1 MRSSFS
7 IKAAGFAFLSLVN
20 AQDVSENLAGAIADY
35 DSLSLFR
42 SLLSA
47 APQVLAETLS
57 SQGSNVTILIPTD
70 NAIKS
75 YLKDSSISD
84 VTELNQTMLQVF
96 FSYHSMAA
104 SLSSTDFSASRGL
117 SVPTLLKSEEFNNRT
132 AGPQIQ
138 SQFGNNADGQ
148 VVFASRVQKGKRA
161 DGDISGAVVNL
172 RAGEEQNIKMT
183 AVDGSWGEKNASRF
197 QIVDKV
203 LLPPLSCS
211 QTVKAAD
218 DKRLTALNGA
228 LIKAGLW
235 PALDASKNVTCLAPS
250 TQAFKDAGSPDVELS
265 KEDLGGALLAHT
277 LNEVTYSNY
286 LRDGQVIGT
295 LNKTE
300 VRVRIINDDIFFN
313 NAKVIEANV
322 LTNNG
327 LIHMRS
333 LDSVI
338 QAGGK
343 PSETSTGTS
352 SAETASATSS
362 GSAAASSAATVSP
375 DNGNSVQG
383 PEPCFGLWTIAGRR
397 KDARLG
403 MRALVTAASSGLGA
417 AIARMLAVNL
427 GMNVVINF
435 NSNESRA
442 KDLVSKLQAECHEKH
457 AGSDIL
463 IQAIQADTCDKLQ
476 IKSLVEDAASRFGG
490 RLDVVISNVGWT
502 KMRQFSDIDDNVDDD
517 DWDRCYVANVKSH
530 LWLFHAAKRYL
541 EESNKREAGVPVF
554 ISTASLAG
562 VIPSGSSV
570 PYAVTKAAQ
579 IHLGKCLAKIAAP
592 SIRVNTISPG
602 ILLTV
607 CDSLPVVRGF
617 NLIFVQ
623 EWGLS
628 FPADRLE
635 IARNTNKLGRF
646 ATVED
651 VAEQVKAFVVSKSVT
666 GQNGVI
672 DAGFGL

>member
-7 IKAAGFAFLSLVN
+7 IKAVGFALLSLAN

-42 SLLSA
+42 SLLGA
-47 APQVLAETLS
+47 APQVLVETLS
-57 SQGSNVTILIPTD
+57 SQGSNVTILIPTN

-84 VTELNQTMLQVF
+84 ITELNQTMLQVF
-96 FSYHSMAA
+96 FSYHTMAA
-104 SLSSTDFSASRGL
+104 SLSSTDFDVSRGL

-148 VVFASRVQKGKRA
+148 VVFASRVRKGKRA
-161 DGDISGAVVNL
+161 NGDISGAIVNL

-211 QTVKAAD
+211 QTVHAAD
-218 DKRLTALNGA
+218 DKRLTGLNGA

-265 KEDLGGALLAHT
+265 KDDLSGALLAHT

-300 VRVRIINDDIFFN
+300 VRVRIIDNDIFFN

-327 LIHMRS
+327 LIHI

-352 SAETASATSS
+352 TAETASATSS
-362 GSAAASSAATVSP
+362 GSQTTSSSATVSP
-375 DNGNSVQG
+375 DNGNS
-383 PEPCFGLWTIAGRR
+383 AGRLSIDIR
-397 KDARLG
+397 ILG
-403 MRALVTAASSGLGA
+403 VLVAAY
-417 AIARMLAVNL
+417 AIM
-427 GMNVVINF
+427 
-435 NSNESRA
+435 
-442 KDLVSKLQAECHEKH
+442 
-457 AGSDIL
+457 
-463 IQAIQADTCDKLQ
+463 
-476 IKSLVEDAASRFGG
+476 
-490 RLDVVISNVGWT
+490 
-502 KMRQFSDIDDNVDDD
+502 
-517 DWDRCYVANVKSH
+517 
-530 LWLFHAAKRYL
+530 
-541 EESNKREAGVPVF
+541 
-554 ISTASLAG
+554 
-562 VIPSGSSV
+562 
-570 PYAVTKAAQ
+570 
-579 IHLGKCLAKIAAP
+579 
-592 SIRVNTISPG
+592 
-602 ILLTV
+602 
-607 CDSLPVVRGF
+607 
-617 NLIFVQ
+617 
-623 EWGLS
+623 
-628 FPADRLE
+628 
-635 IARNTNKLGRF
+635 
-646 ATVED
+646 
-651 VAEQVKAFVVSKSVT
+651 
-666 GQNGVI
+666 
-672 DAGFGL
+672 

>member
-211 QTVKAAD
+211 QTVEAAD

-265 KEDLGGALLAHT
+265 KEDLGGALAHT

-300 VRVRIINDDIFFN
+300 VRVRIIDDDIFFN

-327 LIHMRS
+327 LIHI

-343 PSETSTGTS
+343 PSGTSTGTT
-352 SAETASATSS
+352 SAETASATLS
-362 GSAAASSAATVSP
+362 GSTATSSAATVSP
-375 DNGNSVQG
+375 DNGNSG
-383 PEPCFGLWTIAGRR
+383 SRLSLDFGMLSI
-397 KDARLG
+397 
-403 MRALVTAASSGLGA
+403 LVAAY
-417 AIARMLAVNL
+417 AIM
-427 GMNVVINF
+427 
-435 NSNESRA
+435 
-442 KDLVSKLQAECHEKH
+442 
-457 AGSDIL
+457 
-463 IQAIQADTCDKLQ
+463 
-476 IKSLVEDAASRFGG
+476 
-490 RLDVVISNVGWT
+490 
-502 KMRQFSDIDDNVDDD
+502 
-517 DWDRCYVANVKSH
+517 
-530 LWLFHAAKRYL
+530 
-541 EESNKREAGVPVF
+541 
-554 ISTASLAG
+554 
-562 VIPSGSSV
+562 
-570 PYAVTKAAQ
+570 
-579 IHLGKCLAKIAAP
+579 
-592 SIRVNTISPG
+592 
-602 ILLTV
+602 
-607 CDSLPVVRGF
+607 
-617 NLIFVQ
+617 
-623 EWGLS
+623 
-628 FPADRLE
+628 
-635 IARNTNKLGRF
+635 
-646 ATVED
+646 
-651 VAEQVKAFVVSKSVT
+651 
-666 GQNGVI
+666 
-672 DAGFGL
+672 

>member
-1 MRSSFS
+1 MHSSFS
-7 IKAAGFAFLSLVN
+7 IKAAGIALLSLAN

-42 SLLSA
+42 SLLGA

-84 VTELNQTMLQVF
+84 VTELNQTLLQVF

-104 SLSSTDFSASRGL
+104 SLSSTDFDDSRGL

-138 SQFGNNADGQ
+138 SQFGNSADGQ

-161 DGDISGAVVNL
+161 DGDISGAIVNL
-172 RAGEEQNIKMT
+172 RAGEEQNVKMT

-211 QTVKAAD
+211 KTVRAAD

-300 VRVRIINDDIFFN
+300 VRVRIIDDEIFFN

-327 LIHMRS
+327 LIHI

-352 SAETASATSS
+352 TAETASATSS
-362 GSAAASSAATVSP
+362 GSEPTGSSATVSP
-375 DNGNSVQG
+375 DNGNSGSRVSID
-383 PEPCFGLWTIAGRR
+383 FGM
-397 KDARLG
+397 LG
-403 MRALVTAASSGLGA
+403 VLVAAYAL
-417 AIARMLAVNL
+417 M
-427 GMNVVINF
+427 
-435 NSNESRA
+435 
-442 KDLVSKLQAECHEKH
+442 
-457 AGSDIL
+457 
-463 IQAIQADTCDKLQ
+463 
-476 IKSLVEDAASRFGG
+476 
-490 RLDVVISNVGWT
+490 
-502 KMRQFSDIDDNVDDD
+502 
-517 DWDRCYVANVKSH
+517 
-530 LWLFHAAKRYL
+530 
-541 EESNKREAGVPVF
+541 
-554 ISTASLAG
+554 
-562 VIPSGSSV
+562 
-570 PYAVTKAAQ
+570 
-579 IHLGKCLAKIAAP
+579 
-592 SIRVNTISPG
+592 
-602 ILLTV
+602 
-607 CDSLPVVRGF
+607 
-617 NLIFVQ
+617 
-623 EWGLS
+623 
-628 FPADRLE
+628 
-635 IARNTNKLGRF
+635 
-646 ATVED
+646 
-651 VAEQVKAFVVSKSVT
+651 
-666 GQNGVI
+666 
-672 DAGFGL
+672 

>member
-1 MRSSFS
+1 MRGYLS
-7 IKAAGFAFLSLVN
+7 IKAVGFAFLSLAS
-20 AQDVSENLAGAIADY
+20 AQGVSENLAGAIADY

-75 YLKDSSISD
+75 YLTDSSISD

-104 SLSSTDFSASRGL
+104 SLSSTDFDKSRGL

-138 SQFGNNADGQ
+138 SQFGNSADGQ
-148 VVFASRVQKGKRA
+148 VVFASRERKGKRA
-161 DGDISGAVVNL
+161 DGDISGAIVNL

-211 QTVKAAD
+211 KTVQAAD

-277 LNEVTYSNY
+277 LDEVTYSNY

-300 VRVRIINDDIFFN
+300 VRVRIIDDEIYFN

-327 LIHMRS
+327 LIHI

-352 SAETASATSS
+352 TTETASATSS
-362 GSAAASSAATVSP
+362 GSEPTGSSATVSP
-375 DNGNSVQG
+375 DNGNSG
-383 PEPCFGLWTIAGRR
+383 SRLSIDFGVLSVLVAAYAIIIFTKFIPTQ
-397 KDARLG
+397 KKQET
-403 MRALVTAASSGLGA
+403 MSTPKVALVTAASSGLGA
-417 AIARMLAVNL
+417 AIARMLAVDL

-435 NSNESRA
+435 KSNESRA
-442 KDLVSKLQAECHEKH
+442 NELVQTLQTECDKKH
-457 AGSDIL
+457 AESNIS

-476 IKSLVEDAASRFGG
+476 IKSLVDEAASKFGG

-502 KMRQFSDIDDNVDDD
+502 RMRQFSDIDDNIDEN

-554 ISTASLAG
+554 VSTASLAG

-602 ILLTV
+602 ILLT
-607 CDSLPVVRGF
+607 
-617 NLIFVQ
+617 

-628 FPADRLE
+628 FPAERLE
-635 IARNTNKLGRF
+635 AARNTNKLGHF

-651 VAEQVKAFVVSKSVT
+651 VAEQVKAFVVS
-666 GQNGVI
+666 
-672 DAGFGL
+672 

>member
-7 IKAAGFAFLSLVN
+7 IKAVGFALLLLAN

-42 SLLSA
+42 SLLGA
-47 APQVLAETLS
+47 APQVLVETLS
-57 SQGSNVTILIPTD
+57 SQGSNVTILIPTN

-75 YLKDSSISD
+75 YLKDSGISD

-96 FSYHSMAA
+96 FSYHTMAA
-104 SLSSTDFSASRGL
+104 SLSSTDFDVSRGL

-148 VVFASRVQKGKRA
+148 VVFASRVGKGKRA
-161 DGDISGAVVNL
+161 NGDISGAIVNL

-211 QTVKAAD
+211 QTVQAAD

-265 KEDLGGALLAHT
+265 KDDLSGALLAHT

-300 VRVRIINDDIFFN
+300 VRVRIIDNDIFFN

-327 LIHMRS
+327 LIHI

-352 SAETASATSS
+352 TAETAKATSS
-362 GSAAASSAATVSP
+362 GSQTTSSSATVSP
-375 DNGNSVQG
+375 DNGNS
-383 PEPCFGLWTIAGRR
+383 AGRLSIDIR
-397 KDARLG
+397 ILG
-403 MRALVTAASSGLGA
+403 VLVAAY
-417 AIARMLAVNL
+417 AIM
-427 GMNVVINF
+427 
-435 NSNESRA
+435 
-442 KDLVSKLQAECHEKH
+442 
-457 AGSDIL
+457 
-463 IQAIQADTCDKLQ
+463 
-476 IKSLVEDAASRFGG
+476 
-490 RLDVVISNVGWT
+490 
-502 KMRQFSDIDDNVDDD
+502 
-517 DWDRCYVANVKSH
+517 
-530 LWLFHAAKRYL
+530 
-541 EESNKREAGVPVF
+541 
-554 ISTASLAG
+554 
-562 VIPSGSSV
+562 
-570 PYAVTKAAQ
+570 
-579 IHLGKCLAKIAAP
+579 
-592 SIRVNTISPG
+592 
-602 ILLTV
+602 
-607 CDSLPVVRGF
+607 
-617 NLIFVQ
+617 
-623 EWGLS
+623 
-628 FPADRLE
+628 
-635 IARNTNKLGRF
+635 
-646 ATVED
+646 
-651 VAEQVKAFVVSKSVT
+651 
-666 GQNGVI
+666 
-672 DAGFGL
+672 

>member
-1 MRSSFS
+1 MLCVLFSSFQIYEPTVSLSPRRMRSF
-7 IKAAGFAFLSLVN
+7 IKAVSFALLSIAS
-20 AQDVSENLAGAIADY
+20 AQDVSESLASAIADY

-42 SLLSA
+42 SLLGA

-70 NAIKS
+70 TAIKN

-104 SLSSTDFSASRGL
+104 SLSSIDFDESRGL

-148 VVFASRVQKGKRA
+148 VVFASRERKGKRA
-161 DGDISGAVVNL
+161 DGDISGAIVNL

-183 AVDGSWGEKNASRF
+183 AIDGSWGQKNASRF

-211 QTVKAAD
+211 KTVEAAN

-265 KEDLGGALLAHT
+265 KEDLSGALLAHT

-300 VRVRIINDDIFFN
+300 VRVRIIDNDIFFN

-327 LIHMRS
+327 LIHI

-338 QAGGK
+338 QADGK

-352 SAETASATSS
+352 TAETASATSS
-362 GSAAASSAATVSP
+362 GSEPTSSSATVSP
-375 DNGNSVQG
+375 DNGNS
-383 PEPCFGLWTIAGRR
+383 
-397 KDARLG
+397 
-403 MRALVTAASSGLGA
+403 ALVTAASSGLGA
-417 AIARMLAVNL
+417 AIARMLAVDL

-442 KDLVSKLQAECHEKH
+442 KDLVQSLQNECEKKH
-457 AGSDIL
+457 AGSNIS
-463 IQAIQADTCDKLQ
+463 IQAIQADTCDKPQ
-476 IKSLVEDAASRFGG
+476 IKSLVDEAASKFGG

-502 KMRQFSDIDDNVDDD
+502 RMRQFSDIDDNVDED

-530 LWLFHAAKRYL
+530 LWLFHAAKQYL

-554 ISTASLAG
+554 VSTASLAG

-579 IHLGKCLAKIAAP
+579 VHLSKCLAKIAAP

-602 ILLTV
+602 ILLT
-607 CDSLPVVRGF
+607 
-617 NLIFVQ
+617 

-628 FPADRLE
+628 FPAERLE
-635 IARNTNKLGRF
+635 VARNTNKLGRF
-646 ATVED
+646 ATVGD
-651 VAEQVKAFVVSKSVT
+651 VAELVKAFVVSKSVT

>member
-7 IKAAGFAFLSLVN
+7 IKAAGLALLSLAN

-57 SQGSNVTILIPTD
+57 SQGSNVTLLIPTD

-96 FSYHSMAA
+96 FSYHTMAA
-104 SLSSTDFSASRGL
+104 SLSSMDFDDSRGL

-138 SQFGNNADGQ
+138 SQFGNSADGQ
-148 VVFASRVQKGKRA
+148 VVFASRVRKGKRA

-211 QTVKAAD
+211 KTVQAAD

-250 TQAFKDAGSPDVELS
+250 TQAFRDAGSPDVELS

-300 VRVRIINDDIFFN
+300 VRVRIIDGDIFFN

-327 LIHMRS
+327 LIHMCS

-352 SAETASATSS
+352 TAETASATSS
-362 GSAAASSAATVSP
+362 GSRPTSSSATVSP
-375 DNGNSVQG
+375 DNGNSG
-383 PEPCFGLWTIAGRR
+383 SRLSIDFGMLS
-397 KDARLG
+397 L
-403 MRALVTAASSGLGA
+403 LVAAY
-417 AIARMLAVNL
+417 AIM
-427 GMNVVINF
+427 
-435 NSNESRA
+435 
-442 KDLVSKLQAECHEKH
+442 
-457 AGSDIL
+457 
-463 IQAIQADTCDKLQ
+463 
-476 IKSLVEDAASRFGG
+476 
-490 RLDVVISNVGWT
+490 
-502 KMRQFSDIDDNVDDD
+502 
-517 DWDRCYVANVKSH
+517 
-530 LWLFHAAKRYL
+530 
-541 EESNKREAGVPVF
+541 
-554 ISTASLAG
+554 
-562 VIPSGSSV
+562 
-570 PYAVTKAAQ
+570 
-579 IHLGKCLAKIAAP
+579 
-592 SIRVNTISPG
+592 
-602 ILLTV
+602 
-607 CDSLPVVRGF
+607 
-617 NLIFVQ
+617 
-623 EWGLS
+623 
-628 FPADRLE
+628 
-635 IARNTNKLGRF
+635 
-646 ATVED
+646 
-651 VAEQVKAFVVSKSVT
+651 
-666 GQNGVI
+666 
-672 DAGFGL
+672 